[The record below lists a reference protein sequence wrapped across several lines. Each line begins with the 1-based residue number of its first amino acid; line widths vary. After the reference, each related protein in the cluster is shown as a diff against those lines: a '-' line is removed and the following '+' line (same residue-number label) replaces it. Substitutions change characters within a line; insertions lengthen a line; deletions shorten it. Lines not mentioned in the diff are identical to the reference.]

1 MSVSRRRLNMIFVR
15 WLVSMA
21 MATGITLG
29 LFYFM
34 QALIATGERFDQ
46 RVNVVKIVD
55 ATMPDIELE
64 VIEEIDKPEL
74 IDEVIQDTPDT
85 PEKQI
90 NLDSGPSLNIERAS
104 VDIDT
109 NLSLDN
115 ASISATDGD
124 YLPLVAIAPQY
135 PTRAA
140 QRGIQ
145 GWCLVSFTVDGMGNV
160 VEDTINVVDAE
171 PASIFDRSS
180 IRAAARFKFQPRV
193 VDGQGVEVPGVQYLF
208 RYQLEE

>member
-1 MSVSRRRLNMIFVR
+1 MIFVR

-55 ATMPDIELE
+55 ATMPEIELE

-74 IDEVIQDTPDT
+74 IEEVVQDTPDT

-104 VDIDT
+104 VEIDT

-140 QRGIQ
+140 QRGIE
-145 GWCLVSFTVDGMGNV
+145 GWCLVAFTVDGMRNV
-160 VEDTINVVDAE
+160 VEETITVDDSE
-171 PASIFDRSS
+171 PESNYDPSS
-180 IRAAARFKFQPRV
+180 LRAATRFKFQPRV

>member
-1 MSVSRRRLNMIFVR
+1 MIIVR
-15 WLVSMA
+15 WAASMV
-21 MATGITLG
+21 MAALITLG

-34 QALIATGERFDQ
+34 QALIATGEGLDEPL
-46 RVNVVKIVD
+46 NVVKIVD
-55 ATMPDIELE
+55 STMPEIELE

-74 IDEVIQDTPDT
+74 IEEVTEIVEEVERQVTISDGPD
-85 PEKQI
+85 
-90 NLDSGPSLNIERAS
+90 LNIDRS
-104 VDIDT
+104 QVQIDT
-109 NLSLDN
+109 GLELSN

-145 GWCLVSFTVDGMGNV
+145 GWCLVSFTVDGLGNV
-160 VEDTINVVDAE
+160 VEESIVVVDAE
-171 PASIFDRSS
+171 PPNIFDRSS
-180 IRAAARFKFQPRV
+180 ERAAARFKFQPRA

-208 RYQLEE
+208 RYELED

>member
-1 MSVSRRRLNMIFVR
+1 MSASQRSLNMIFVR

-74 IDEVIQDTPDT
+74 IEEVVQDTPDT

-90 NLDSGPSLNIERAS
+90 
-104 VDIDT
+104 
-109 NLSLDN
+109 SLD
-115 ASISATDGD
+115 SISA
-124 YLPLVAIAPQY
+124 
-135 PTRAA
+135 
-140 QRGIQ
+140 
-145 GWCLVSFTVDGMGNV
+145 
-160 VEDTINVVDAE
+160 
-171 PASIFDRSS
+171 
-180 IRAAARFKFQPRV
+180 
-193 VDGQGVEVPGVQYLF
+193 
-208 RYQLEE
+208 

>member
-1 MSVSRRRLNMIFVR
+1 MIFAR

-74 IDEVIQDTPDT
+74 IEEVVQDTPDT

-160 VEDTINVVDAE
+160 VEDTITVVDAE

-180 IRAAARFKFQPRV
+180 IRAATRFKFQPRV
-193 VDGQGVEVPGVQYLF
+193 VDGQGVEVPECNIYSDISLRNKTG
-208 RYQLEE
+208 

>member
-1 MSVSRRRLNMIFVR
+1 MIFVR

-55 ATMPDIELE
+55 ATMPEIELE

-74 IDEVIQDTPDT
+74 IEEVVQDTPDT

-104 VDIDT
+104 VEIDT

-140 QRGIQ
+140 QRGIE

-160 VEDTINVVDAE
+160 VEDTITVVDAE
-171 PASIFDRSS
+171 PASISVYMVTIDS
-180 IRAAARFKFQPRV
+180 AAVSAPAQRRFSV
-193 VDGQGVEVPGVQYLF
+193 VEA
-208 RYQLEE
+208 LE

>member
-1 MSVSRRRLNMIFVR
+1 MIFVR

-160 VEDTINVVDAE
+160 VEDTITVVDAE

>member
-1 MSVSRRRLNMIFVR
+1 MIFVR

-34 QALIATGERFDQ
+34 QALLATGERFDQ

-74 IDEVIQDTPDT
+74 IEEVVQDTPDT

-140 QRGIQ
+140 QRDIQ

>member
-1 MSVSRRRLNMIFVR
+1 MIFVR

-74 IDEVIQDTPDT
+74 IEEVVQDTPDT

-104 VDIDT
+104 VEIDT

-140 QRGIQ
+140 QRGIE
-145 GWCLVSFTVDGMGNV
+145 GWCLVAFTVDGMGNV
-160 VEDTINVVDAE
+160 VEDTITVVDAE

-180 IRAAARFKFQPRV
+180 MRAATRFKFQPRV

>member
-1 MSVSRRRLNMIFVR
+1 MIFAR

-74 IDEVIQDTPDT
+74 IDEVVQDTPDT